1 MPGARRH
8 DGRWPADDR
17 HQGAA
22 GLAADLDRDGQAE
35 SFRSLEVDHQFKFGG
50 LFDREV
56 GGLRTLE
63 DLVDVS
69 GGTPPKIRSF
79 KFDMRKVPHVKCRRF
94 Y

>member
-1 MPGARRH
+1 MTAAGLPMIDTRAR
-8 DGRWPADDR
+8 P
-17 HQGAA
+17 

-63 DLVDVS
+63 DLVDVD
-69 GGTPPKIRSF
+69 GRQQVVIGQQR
-79 KFDMRKVPHVKCRRF
+79 
-94 Y
+94 